1 MNEKQEIEIQKQYIE
16 KVSNLIQNKNLK
28 YTILTMG
35 CQLNENDSEKICGI
49 LEQMGYSKT
58 DKLEEANKYIFAP
71 N

>member
-35 CQLNENDSEKICGI
+35 CQLFGKVGELKNLKEKIT
-49 LEQMGYSKT
+49 L
-58 DKLEEANKYIFAP
+58 
-71 N
+71 